1 MYIMKQN
8 GRVVVNTEYVDHY
21 NVLEKSEAVLVAAN
35 LTTGQPITLGQYKD
49 AKEARQVLGELYAAL
64 IGGQSGFDM
73 PESRL
78 YAEEYIKKDARTKRR
93 GGS

>member
-1 MYIMKQN
+1 MSQN
-8 GRVVVNTEYVDHY
+8 GRIIVNSEYTDHY
-21 NVLEKSEAVLVAAN
+21 SIAAKDDAVLIVA
-35 LTTGQPITLGQYKD
+35 GCHGGRPVTLGRYKEE
-49 AKEARQVLGELYAAL
+49 KEASSALGELYAAL

-78 YAEEYIKKDARTKRR
+78 FAEEYIKKDARTKRR